1 MVKQYQV
8 YKMVVPT
15 NSSNVPVA
23 KEERSNII
31 SILNKIK
38 AQNAAR
44 KADEVINNEL
54 SEDSSDS
61 RVSVHSE
68 EKDSSVQESTEI
80 T

>member
-1 MVKQYQV
+1 MVA
-8 YKMVVPT
+8 PT